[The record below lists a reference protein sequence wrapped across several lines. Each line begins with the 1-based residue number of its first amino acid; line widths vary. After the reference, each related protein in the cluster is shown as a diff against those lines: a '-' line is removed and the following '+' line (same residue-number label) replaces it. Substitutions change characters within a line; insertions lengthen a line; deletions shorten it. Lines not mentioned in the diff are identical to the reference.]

1 MYHVRQVCV
10 MCPQAEVWGLVL
22 ECLECP
28 HGAAEN
34 CRRWRIKKLGWQQ
47 THLCTCM
54 LTCKD
59 TRRKRGGAHIDAHTN
74 THTHTHTHTHTMSAS
89 RNSAIK
95 SKEVRPCCSNET
107 DNESNPRSLSH
118 APTASPYMHIRVS
131 LCRHMYTYVRLCVSV
146 CFRVCVRVFVCVSIA
161 CASRTPTGVQSLEIA
176 DAERRRGVPLKAVE

>member
-1 MYHVRQVCV
+1 MYIYTYIHAYTYMYHVRQVCV

-28 HGAAEN
+28 HGAAKN

-74 THTHTHTHTHTMSAS
+74 THTHTHTHTHTPCQHPAILRSSPRKSGRVAQTRPTMNLTPAPSAT
-89 RNSAIK
+89 
-95 SKEVRPCCSNET
+95 RPQHRPIC
-107 DNESNPRSLSH
+107 
-118 APTASPYMHIRVS
+118 
-131 LCRHMYTYVRLCVSV
+131 TYVYLYADTCTHMCVCVCLCVSV
-146 CFRVCVRVFVCVSIA
+146 CVSVSLS
-161 CASRTPTGVQSLEIA
+161 ASV
-176 DAERRRGVPLKAVE
+176 